1 MRKALRGAPA
11 PKNGQSC
18 IPDPTG
24 QETRRIVGANE
35 GVVSSE
41 AAPFG
46 GVKESGYGREGSRY
60 DLDDYA
66 TLKNG
71 CEGGL
76 AGPPRQERNDCCTL
90 EPVVWMAPNRP
101 SVVGRHDS
109 FAVPRSGS
117 STATHCNDSE
127 AVRWSRAADG
137 R

>member
-1 MRKALRGAPA
+1 MRKALRRAPA
-11 PKNGQSC
+11 PKTGQSC
-18 IPDPTG
+18 NPDRTG

-90 EPVVWMAPNRP
+90 EPVVWMAPIRP
-101 SVVGRHDS
+101 SVVGRGTKPL
-109 FAVPRSGS
+109 AR
-117 STATHCNDSE
+117 
-127 AVRWSRAADG
+127 
-137 R
+137 